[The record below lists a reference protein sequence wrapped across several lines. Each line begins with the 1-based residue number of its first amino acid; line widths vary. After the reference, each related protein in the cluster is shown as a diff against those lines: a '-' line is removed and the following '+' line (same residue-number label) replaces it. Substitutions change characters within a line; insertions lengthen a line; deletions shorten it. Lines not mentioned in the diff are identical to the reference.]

1 MDVVVLQE
9 LKEGTKLVHII
20 ELKVSSLNKTGYEE
34 ASKQVINYAFFLKD
48 AFKAY
53 EMDVNLNCI
62 VLSGKSNPRD
72 ALSQYSEI
80 GLKTSWI
87 TYGIDDSGTVLFEK
101 LV

>member
-1 MDVVVLQE
+1 
-9 LKEGTKLVHII
+9 
-20 ELKVSSLNKTGYEE
+20 
-34 ASKQVINYAFFLKD
+34 
-48 AFKAY
+48 KAY